1 MDFYYENFE
10 ELQEHDSEIAA
21 SLLEEVGKGEWQNN
35 GIEFFPDLEDF
46 ADYELNE
53 GWYFEMNID
62 RDYNGAPN
70 IYDFIDLKALG
81 QALEENWDESIY
93 RNIDGSVVMTT
104 YGW

>member
-1 MDFYYENFE
+1 MDMYYKNFE
-10 ELQEHDSEIAA
+10 ELQEHNLEIAA
-21 SLLEEVGKGEWQNN
+21 SLLEEVGEGEWQNN
-35 GIEFFPDLEDF
+35 GIKIFPDLEDF

-53 GWYFEMNID
+53 GWYSEMNID

-81 QALEENWDESIY
+81 KALEKMWESIY
-93 RNIDGSVVMTT
+93 RNIDGSVVMTS